1 MTPQQRDATIQ
12 HFMKNTQVTV
22 FLISLKAGGV
32 ALNLTEASRVFMMD
46 SWVSYPMERRE
57 LTVSGTLPLRTRLE
71 VSVLSCYSVIQLIPD
86 RIHRLGQKR
95 AVTITKFVVEDSIE
109 DQIVKLQAK
118 KLAMTDAALSRD
130 PDAALGKLTVEDLG
144 FLFKM

>member
-1 MTPQQRDATIQ
+1 MGELLDVATRTDSQ
-12 HFMKNTQVTV
+12 WNPSVENQ
-22 FLISLKAGGV
+22 AGGKC
-32 ALNLTEASRVFMMD
+32 
-46 SWVSYPMERRE
+46 
-57 LTVSGTLPLRTRLE
+57 
-71 VSVLSCYSVIQLIPD
+71 LSCYCGLELIPD

>member
-1 MTPQQRDATIQ
+1 MRVDLGGGSGSADIKQICRLEGGMTPQQRDATIQ
-12 HFMKNTQVTV
+12 HFMNNTHVTV

-32 ALNLTEASRVFMMD
+32 ALNLTEASMVFMMD
-46 SWVSYPMERRE
+46 SWWNP
-57 LTVSGTLPLRTRLE
+57 
-71 VSVLSCYSVIQLIPD
+71 SVEYQAMD

-95 AVTITKFVVEDSIE
+95 PVKVVKLVIEDSIE
-109 DQIVKLQAK
+109 DQIVQLQHK
-118 KLAMTDAALSRD
+118 KLAMTEAALSTD